1 MTMERLNEPYPQEEW
16 GARVA
21 IDFFLG
27 GAGSGLVAFYLLN
40 LSAFGENYG
49 LGLFVSVLSLV
60 FILAG
65 LALLASELGQPSYL
79 WRSMARI
86 RKSWMA
92 RGSLFNLALLITLM
106 IMAGSFLV
114 QASVAAVSPLYVAA
128 IVLSLLVC
136 IYPGMLLRSIRDI
149 KSWRTGIQPALTF
162 VVAASSGLGLLVF
175 VAAITGSSYL
185 NSSEEALAA
194 STLSFAISMVYAT
207 SLRRSSFEGARATYS
222 MMASNKEGLS
232 FYPFLVLGCVLPI
245 ACFLLAVVSPG
256 GIGSQ
261 LVAATGAVSL
271 LAGSLVYRLLVLRS
285 ARHEPLTLLRAR
297 GSVESSFS
305 QT

>member
-21 IDFFLG
+21 VDFFLG
-27 GAGSGLVAFYLLN
+27 GAGSGLAAFYLLN

-49 LGLFVSVLSLV
+49 LGLFVSVLSVV

-114 QASVAAVSPLYVAA
+114 QASVAAASPLYVAA

-136 IYPGMLLRSIRDI
+136 IYPGMLLRGIRDI
-149 KSWRTGIQPALTF
+149 RSWRTGIQPALTF

-175 VAAITGSSYL
+175 VAVITGSSYS

-207 SLRRSSFEGARATYS
+207 SLRRSSFEGARAAYS

-232 FYPFLVLGCVLPI
+232 LYPFLVLGCALPI

-297 GSVESSFS
+297 
-305 QT
+305 